1 MSRVSETMKQPR
13 RCGGGGEQ
21 ERHGVCPRC
30 EGKRQKLYLTYVFA
44 AEGPNQY
51 FWRCEGCRAEYVV
64 AEAAREK
71 EVKRLQHD
79 AWMSG
84 EGPLD
89 RQMHEMLSGDF

>member
-30 EGKRQKLYLTYVFA
+30 EGKRQKLYLTYIFA

-51 FWRCEGCRAEYVV
+51 SWRCNECRAEYVV

-71 EVKRLQHD
+71 EVKRLQRA
-79 AWMSG
+79 AWVKGDGRWARELRQMFSG
-84 EGPLD
+84 E
-89 RQMHEMLSGDF
+89 F